1 MPHIKNLSARS
12 LQYYVISKK
21 WALDL
26 EFFKFEISFLKQLTH
41 ENFVKASE
49 ETTVILRQLRDNL
62 LNLERDNEHAFELLE
77 EQSRLLE
84 LAAEDIIPEDID
96 ELASKQIHLEY
107 LMSTLTADFRAIKKE
122 VYQVISLQ
130 MVKNKHSQS

>member
-1 MPHIKNLSARS
+1 MPHFKNLSARS

-21 WALDL
+21 WALDV

-41 ENFVKASE
+41 QRFVNVSE
-49 ETTVILRQLRDNL
+49 ETTVILGQLRENL

-96 ELASKQIHLEY
+96 ELATKQIHLEY

-122 VYQVISLQ
+122 IYEVVSLQ
-130 MVKNKHSQS
+130 LARNKHSQN

>member
-1 MPHIKNLSARS
+1 MPHIKNLSTRS

-26 EFFKFEISFLKQLTH
+26 EFFKFEINFLKQLTH
-41 ENFVKASE
+41 ESFVKASE

-77 EQSRLLE
+77 EQARRLE

-96 ELASKQIHLEY
+96 ELASKQIYLEY
-107 LMSTLTADFRAIKKE
+107 LMSTLTADFRAVKKE